1 MTNIVPY
8 KTPARKTGR
17 ELRRIEQE
25 AIVRRATL
33 EDAANTKQAELAIED
48 RLAAY
53 QADRRIE
60 NGYNL
65 ASRAVGQATRLNREV
80 TQQTQDNP
88 GLEMSL
94 RQVEET
100 VIMGATRLIYGY
112 MTR

>member
-1 MTNIVPY
+1 MDLVPY

-17 ELRRIEQE
+17 ELRRMAQE
-25 AIVRRATL
+25 AIVKRAQV
-33 EDAANTKQAELAIED
+33 EQDAHSKQAELAIEE

-65 ASRAVGQATRLNREV
+65 ASRAAGQATRLNREV